1 MRPIKNGRRLSRR
14 DADMANIDYYQMGG
28 RSADSDDG
36 TSDFFMVDGEPMSPQ
51 QLVRLLRAE
60 GYSGENLRNAID
72 DLTPSLDPRGM
83 YTGAGLSE
91 AVSLQQQGSRMP
103 SDSREY
109 GEISDR
115 VRRLRGS
122 QGKVF
127 RHPMRGGASVPS
139 GYMDPSKDVRN
150 LLTGLA
156 GFSRS

>member
-1 MRPIKNGRRLSRR
+1 
-14 DADMANIDYYQMGG
+14 MGG
-28 RSADSDDG
+28 RSAESLNDG

-60 GYSGENLRNAID
+60 GYSGENLINALD
-72 DLTPSLDPRGM
+72 DLTPALDPRGI
-83 YTGAGLSE
+83 YSREGLSE
-91 AVSLQQQGSRMP
+91 AVSLQQRGSRMP

-115 VRRLRGS
+115 IRKLRGS
-122 QGKVF
+122 QGEVF